1 MNWLYICTLSKHSR
15 CIPALKEPGCSQ
27 IQWGRVSDRL
37 DMIQWDWLPYT
48 KHLLG
53 DWVVWGRVT
62 ADKITGTISLTM
74 PEGSHLRGLLST
86 HTHTFNYTFCCGK
99 QMTQL
104 GLVEG
109 VTSESDYSGFVRHCS
124 IIFSPPQPQKLTL
137 FQHSSLSKR
146 RGSRKLPNVHYAL
159 FLFISLSLS
168 LCCIRRGW
176 RGEGEKVRGNKHE
189 DTGVIRMHSS
199 CRKTQAAFTTHW
211 SCRELWLLDQDN
223 LFSPS
228 ALQYFTT

>member
-1 MNWLYICTLSKHSR
+1 MNLLYTHVPFSKHSR
-15 CIPALKEPGCSQ
+15 CIPALKEPGCSH

-86 HTHTFNYTFCCGK
+86 HTFNYTFCCGK
-99 QMTQL
+99 QMTPL

-124 IIFSPPQPQKLTL
+124 IIFSLPQPQKLTL
-137 FQHSSLSKR
+137 FQHSSFSKR

-168 LCCIRRGW
+168 LCYIRRDDGV
-176 RGEGEKVRGNKHE
+176 REKRSGVTNTR
-189 DTGVIRMHSS
+189 TGVIRMHSS
-199 CRKTQAAFTTHW
+199 CRKIQAAFTTLQRAVTLG
-211 SCRELWLLDQDN
+211 SGQPLLSVCTAV
-223 LFSPS
+223 L
-228 ALQYFTT
+228 TT